1 MSVYMEIV
9 NQLDQLIKK
18 STICEVFE
26 KNLIYWKN
34 ILTR

>member
-9 NQLDQLIKK
+9 NQLDELINK

-26 KNLIYWKN
+26 KNLIYGKN